1 MSALIR
7 RGEDGRMEPGEDLS
21 RRASELLE
29 DARRFRSAA
38 AQRGSHR
45 YVPDALVSL
54 EEALQV
60 LSGAWYQLAADAAPR
75 IVERRLGDGSA
86 APSRPPR
93 GDSPANRR
101 FVRVMGTLHDVAAGF
116 ARCARGC
123 REAQAAVTPTIG
135 KRASPGRADNGRQ
148 PGKFPRFQRHDRP
161 GQRVA

>member
-1 MSALIR
+1 
-7 RGEDGRMEPGEDLS
+7 MEPGEDLS

-75 IVERRLGDGSA
+75 GGL
-86 APSRPPR
+86 SREQE
-93 GDSPANRR
+93 
-101 FVRVMGTLHDVAAGF
+101 VRVTGTLHDVAAGF
-116 ARCARGC
+116 ARCARAC

>member
-1 MSALIR
+1 
-7 RGEDGRMEPGEDLS
+7 MEPGEDLS

-38 AQRGSHR
+38 AQRGSRR

-75 IVERRLGDGSA
+75 IVERRLDDASA

-93 GDSPANRR
+93 GGRSREQEA
-101 FVRVMGTLHDVAAGF
+101 RVMGTLHDVAAGF
-116 ARCARGC
+116 ARCARAC
-123 REAQAAVTPTIG
+123 REAQSAVAPTIG
-135 KRASPGRADNGRQ
+135 RRASPGRADNGRQ
-148 PGKFPRFQRHDRP
+148 PGEFPRFQRHDRP
-161 GQRVA
+161 GRSVA